1 MKTTTLLAVAAML
14 CAPAMAA
21 DQTSNSTTMTNT
33 TASCQNGGSCTGNAT
48 VTKNDKGAYQ
58 YGGDAWADIE
68 TVTVQA
74 ANGDPIA
81 QYVIAW
87 VLDEGAGVPQDKDA
101 ADNWYKKAATGLQQK
116 ADQGDASACKALATM
131 YKEGKGV
138 PQNETKARELA
149 DKAEKADKN

>member
-1 MKTTTLLAVAAML
+1 MAAMM

-21 DQTSNSTTMTNT
+21 DQTTTSTMDNMTPAAT
-33 TASCQNGGSCTGNAT
+33 TAGSTSQTA
-48 VTKNDKGAYQ
+48 VTKDAKGAYQ
-58 YGGDAWADIE
+58 YGNDEWADIE

-87 VLDEGAGVPQDKDA
+87 ILDEGAGVPQDKDA
-101 ADNWYKKAATGLQQK
+101 ANNWYKKAANGLQQK
-116 ADQGDASACKALATM
+116 ADQGDPAACKALATM

-138 PQNETKARELA
+138 NKDEAKAKDLA
-149 DKAEKADKN
+149 DKADKADKK

>member
-1 MKTTTLLAVAAML
+1 MKTTTLLALAAMM

-21 DQTSNSTTMTNT
+21 DQSSDTTMMTNK
-33 TASCQNGGSCTGNAT
+33 TASACPNGGACAS
-48 VTKNDKGAYQ
+48 VTKDDKGAYQ
-58 YGGDAWADIE
+58 YGGDEWADIE

-101 ADNWYKKAATGLQQK
+101 ANNWYKKAANGLQQK
-116 ADQGDASACKALATM
+116 ADQGDPAACKALAAM
-131 YKEGKGV
+131 YKDGKGV
-138 PQNETKARELA
+138 PKNEAKAKELA
-149 DKAEKADKN
+149 DKANKDDKK